1 MNELMELVDNFKK
14 SLDNTKE
21 VQEIKEYNKKI
32 SKDKDLLSK
41 IKKYNDTKDESLK
54 KEIISNK
61 LFNEY
66 KEKEIDFNILI
77 LKINK
82 ELKRISTK
90 KGCSLWK

>member
-54 KEIISNK
+54 KEILSNK

-66 KEKEIDFNILI
+66 KEKEIDFNVLI

-82 ELKRISTK
+82 ELKRISSK
-90 KGCSLWK
+90 KGCSL

>member
-90 KGCSLWK
+90 KGCSL

>member
-21 VQEIKEYNKKI
+21 VKEIKEYNKKI

-54 KEIISNK
+54 KEILSNK

-90 KGCSLWK
+90 KGCSL

>member
-14 SLDNTKE
+14 SLDKTKE

>member
-61 LFNEY
+61 LFQEY
-66 KEKEIDFNILI
+66 KEKEIDFNVLI

-82 ELKRISTK
+82 ELKRISSK
-90 KGCSLWK
+90 KGCSL

>member
-1 MNELMELVDNFKK
+1 MNELIELVDNFKK
-14 SLDNTKE
+14 SLDKTKE

-32 SKDKDLLSK
+32 SLDKDLLDK
-41 IKKYNDTKDESLK
+41 IKKYRETQDESLK
-54 KEIISNK
+54 KEILSNK

-90 KGCSLWK
+90 KGCSL

>member
-1 MNELMELVDNFKK
+1 MNELMELVDNLKK
-14 SLDNTKE
+14 ELDMTKE
-21 VQEIKEYNKKI
+21 VQDIKDYNKKI

-54 KEIISNK
+54 REILSNK

-66 KEKEIDFNILI
+66 KEKETDFNILI

-90 KGCSLWK
+90 KGCSL

>member
-32 SKDKDLLSK
+32 SLDKDLLSK

-90 KGCSLWK
+90 KGCSL

>member
-1 MNELMELVDNFKK
+1 MNELMELVDNLKTE
-14 SLDNTKE
+14 LDMTKE
-21 VQEIKEYNKKI
+21 VQDIKDYNKKI

-54 KEIISNK
+54 KEILSNK

-90 KGCSLWK
+90 KGCSL

>member
-1 MNELMELVDNFKK
+1 MNELMELVDNLKK
-14 SLDNTKE
+14 ELDMTKE
-21 VQEIKEYNKKI
+21 VQDIKDYNKKI

-54 KEIISNK
+54 KEILSNK

-66 KEKEIDFNILI
+66 KEKEIDFNVLI

-82 ELKRISTK
+82 ELKRISSK
-90 KGCSLWK
+90 KGCSL

>member
-54 KEIISNK
+54 KEILSNK

-90 KGCSLWK
+90 KGCSL

>member
-14 SLDNTKE
+14 SLDKTKE
-21 VQEIKEYNKKI
+21 VQEMKEYNKKI

-90 KGCSLWK
+90 KGCSL

>member
-1 MNELMELVDNFKK
+1 MNELMELVDNLKK
-14 SLDNTKE
+14 DLDMTKE
-21 VQEIKEYNKKI
+21 VQDIKDYNKKI

-54 KEIISNK
+54 KEILSNK

-66 KEKEIDFNILI
+66 KEKEIDFNVLI

-82 ELKRISTK
+82 ELKRISSK
-90 KGCSLWK
+90 KGCSL

>member
-1 MNELMELVDNFKK
+1 MNELMELVDNLKK
-14 SLDNTKE
+14 ELDMTKE
-21 VQEIKEYNKKI
+21 VQDIKDYNKKI

-90 KGCSLWK
+90 KGCSL

>member
-1 MNELMELVDNFKK
+1 MNELIELVDNFKK
-14 SLDNTKE
+14 SLDKTKE

-90 KGCSLWK
+90 KGCSL

>member
-14 SLDNTKE
+14 ELDMTKE
-21 VQEIKEYNKKI
+21 VQDIKDYNKKI

-41 IKKYNDTKDESLK
+41 IKKYNERKDESLK

-90 KGCSLWK
+90 KGCSL

>member
-1 MNELMELVDNFKK
+1 MELVDNFKK

>member
-32 SKDKDLLSK
+32 SLDKDLLDK
-41 IKKYNDTKDESLK
+41 IKKYRETQDESLK
-54 KEIISNK
+54 KEILSNK
-61 LFNEY
+61 LFQEY
-66 KEKEIDFNILI
+66 KDKEIDFNLLI

-82 ELKRISTK
+82 ELKRISSK
-90 KGCSLWK
+90 KGCSL

>member
-1 MNELMELVDNFKK
+1 MNEFMELVDNFKK
-14 SLDNTKE
+14 ELDMTKE
-21 VQEIKEYNKKI
+21 VQDIKDYNKKI

-54 KEIISNK
+54 KEILSNK

-66 KEKEIDFNILI
+66 KEKETDFNILI

-90 KGCSLWK
+90 KGCSL

>member
-1 MNELMELVDNFKK
+1 MNELMELVDNLKK
-14 SLDNTKE
+14 ELDMTKE
-21 VQEIKEYNKKI
+21 VQDIKDYNKKI

-54 KEIISNK
+54 KEILSNK

-66 KEKEIDFNILI
+66 KEKETDFNILI

-90 KGCSLWK
+90 KGCSL

>member
-32 SKDKDLLSK
+32 SLDKDLLDK
-41 IKKYNDTKDESLK
+41 IKKYRETQDESLK
-54 KEIISNK
+54 KEILSNK
-61 LFNEY
+61 LFQEY
-66 KEKEIDFNILI
+66 KEKEIDFNVLI

-82 ELKRISTK
+82 ELKRISSK
-90 KGCSLWK
+90 KGCSL

>member
-14 SLDNTKE
+14 ELDMTKE
-21 VQEIKEYNKKI
+21 VQDIKDYNKKI

-54 KEIISNK
+54 KEILSNK

-66 KEKEIDFNILI
+66 KEKETDFNILI

-90 KGCSLWK
+90 KGCSL

>member
-1 MNELMELVDNFKK
+1 MNELMELVDNLKK
-14 SLDNTKE
+14 ELDMTKE
-21 VQEIKEYNKKI
+21 VQDIKDYNKKI

-54 KEIISNK
+54 KEILSNK

-66 KEKEIDFNILI
+66 KEKEIDFNVLI

-90 KGCSLWK
+90 KGCSL

>member
-14 SLDNTKE
+14 ELDMTKE
-21 VQEIKEYNKKI
+21 VQDIKDYNKKI

-90 KGCSLWK
+90 KGCSL

>member
-1 MNELMELVDNFKK
+1 MNELMELVDNLKK
-14 SLDNTKE
+14 ELDMTKE
-21 VQEIKEYNKKI
+21 VQDIKDYNKKI

-54 KEIISNK
+54 KEILSNK

-90 KGCSLWK
+90 KGCSL